1 MSLKFME
8 QMPLKPELMTC
19 QSRRNLEE
27 TMYARLLPRP
37 LRYTLAAIVLAL
49 IVLALVGQSLTTVQA
64 ARLS

>member
-1 MSLKFME
+1 
-8 QMPLKPELMTC
+8 
-19 QSRRNLEE
+19 
-27 TMYARLLPRP
+27 MYARLLPRP